1 MSGERVV
8 GVVGLGNMGGVIA
21 ARLARSGPVTGF
33 DADPAR
39 CEAAAGVGVEI
50 AEGVAGVAAAAET
63 VLLSLPRP
71 DISRAVLED
80 ALGGLGAGGGGLGAG
95 GGLVIET
102 STIGPD
108 DARAAHRR
116 AAEAGVGYVDAAILS
131 GVEQVRDGTSAF
143 LVGGEPGDVER
154 AEPVLRRICERVMRF
169 AGPGT
174 GMAAKVINNAVAHA
188 EMVVLAEA
196 AALAGAEGI
205 ALDRLCE
212 LLDQDDAGVK
222 RPLSG
227 RLPGRV
233 RERRYDGGMPTEAA
247 RKDSTL
253 ALEMARAAG
262 VPLFA
267 MQAADTVYELALR
280 AGLARK
286 DYASIATLWED

>member
-1 MSGERVV
+1 MTGEPRV

-21 ARLARSGPVTGF
+21 TRLARSGPLTGF
-33 DADPAR
+33 DADAAR
-39 CEAAAGVGVEI
+39 REAAADNGI
-50 AEGVAGVAAAAET
+50 DVAGDAAAVAAGSD
-63 VLLSLPRP
+63 VLLLSLPRP
-71 DISRAVLED
+71 DISRALEEARG
-80 ALGGLGAGGGGLGAG
+80 ALGD

-102 STIGPD
+102 STIGPA
-108 DARAAHRR
+108 DARAAHAR

-143 LVGGEPGDVER
+143 LVGGEAGDVER
-154 AEPVLRRICERVMRF
+154 AEPVLRRVCERVMRF

-212 LLDQDDAGVK
+212 LLEQEDAGVK

-227 RLPGRV
+227 RLAGRV

-253 ALEMARAAG
+253 ALDMARAGG

-280 AGLARK
+280 AGLGRK
-286 DYASIATLWED
+286 DYASIATLWEG

>member
-1 MSGERVV
+1 MTGEPRV

-33 DADPAR
+33 DAEPAR
-39 CEAAAGVGVEI
+39 REAAAGNGI
-50 AEGVAGVAAAAET
+50 DVAGDAAAVAAGSD
-63 VLLSLPRP
+63 VLLLSLPRP
-71 DISRAVLED
+71 DISRAVLEEAVG
-80 ALGGLGAGGGGLGAG
+80 ALGD

-102 STIGPD
+102 STIGPA
-108 DARAAHRR
+108 DARAAHAR

-143 LVGGEPGDVER
+143 LVGGEAGDVER
-154 AEPVLRRICERVMRF
+154 AEPVLRRVCERVMRF

-212 LLDQDDAGVK
+212 LLEQEDAGVK

-227 RLPGRV
+227 RLAGRV

-253 ALEMARAAG
+253 ALDMARAGG

-280 AGLARK
+280 AGLGRK
-286 DYASIATLWED
+286 DYASIATLWEG

>member
-1 MSGERVV
+1 MTGEPRV

-33 DADPAR
+33 DAEPAR
-39 CEAAAGVGVEI
+39 REAAAGNGI
-50 AEGVAGVAAAAET
+50 DVAGDAAAVAAGSD
-63 VLLSLPRP
+63 VLLLSLPRP
-71 DISRAVLED
+71 DISRAVLEEAVG
-80 ALGGLGAGGGGLGAG
+80 ALGD

-102 STIGPD
+102 STIGPA
-108 DARAAHRR
+108 DARAAHAR

-143 LVGGEPGDVER
+143 LVGGKAADVER
-154 AEPVLRRICERVMRF
+154 AEPVLRRVCERVMRF

-212 LLDQDDAGVK
+212 LLEQEDAGVK

-227 RLPGRV
+227 RLAGRV

-253 ALEMARAAG
+253 ALDMARAGG

-280 AGLARK
+280 AGLGRK
-286 DYASIATLWED
+286 DYASIATLWEG

>member
-1 MSGERVV
+1 MTGEPRV
-8 GVVGLGNMGGVIA
+8 GVVGLGNMGGAIA
-21 ARLARSGPVTGF
+21 GRLARGGPVTGF
-33 DADPAR
+33 DTDPAR
-39 CEAAAGVGVEI
+39 RDAAAADGIEVAGD
-50 AEGVAGVAAAAET
+50 VAGVAAAADA

-71 DISRAVLED
+71 DISRAVIDEVVGP
-80 ALGGLGAGGGGLGAG
+80 LGER

-102 STIGPD
+102 STIGPA
-108 DARAAHRR
+108 DARAAHAHAAR
-116 AAEAGVGYVDAAILS
+116 ACVGYVDAAILS

-143 LVGGEPGDVER
+143 LVGGDPDDVAR
-154 AEPVLRRICERVMRF
+154 AEPVLRRVCERVMRF

-196 AALAGAEGI
+196 AALASAEGI
-205 ALDRLCE
+205 ALDDLVA
-212 LLDQDDAGVK
+212 LLEQDDAGVK

-227 RLPGRV
+227 RLAGRV

-253 ALEMARAAG
+253 ALEMARAGG

-286 DYASIATLWED
+286 DYASIATLWEG

>member
-1 MSGERVV
+1 MTGEPRV

-33 DADPAR
+33 DAEPGR
-39 CEAAAGVGVEI
+39 REAAAGNGI
-50 AEGVAGVAAAAET
+50 DVAGDAAAVAAGSD
-63 VLLSLPRP
+63 VLLLSLPRP
-71 DISRAVLED
+71 DISRAVLEEAVG
-80 ALGGLGAGGGGLGAG
+80 ALGD

-102 STIGPD
+102 STIGPA
-108 DARAAHRR
+108 DARAAHAR

-143 LVGGEPGDVER
+143 LVGGEAGDVER
-154 AEPVLRRICERVMRF
+154 AEPVLRRVCERVMRF

-212 LLDQDDAGVK
+212 LLEQEDAGVK

-227 RLPGRV
+227 RLAGRV

-253 ALEMARAAG
+253 ALDMARAGG

-280 AGLARK
+280 AGLGRK
-286 DYASIATLWED
+286 DYASIATLWEG

>member
-1 MSGERVV
+1 MTGEARV
-8 GVVGLGNMGGVIA
+8 GVVGLGNMGAVIS
-21 ARLARSGPVTGF
+21 ARLLRSGPVTGF
-33 DADPAR
+33 DADQGRREDAAGHGIDVADD
-39 CEAAAGVGVEI
+39 AAA
-50 AEGVAGVAAAAET
+50 VAAASD
-63 VLLSLPRP
+63 VLLLSLPRP
-71 DISRAVLED
+71 EISRAVLEE
-80 ALGGLGAGGGGLGAG
+80 ALGPVGD

-102 STIGPD
+102 STIGPA
-108 DARAAHRR
+108 DARAAHAR

-143 LVGGEPGDVER
+143 LVGGEPGDVDR

-196 AALAGAEGI
+196 AALAGAQGI
-205 ALDRLCE
+205 ALDALCE
-212 LLDQDDAGVK
+212 LLDQEDAGVK
-222 RPLSG
+222 RPLTG
-227 RLPGRV
+227 RLAGRV

-253 ALEMARAAG
+253 ALEMARAGG

-286 DYASIATLWED
+286 DYASIATLWEG